1 MNAAIRDPGTQ
12 WAPSSPSSTIGIDP
26 TIEVGP
32 VEVAWHGLTIAIGIV
47 IGGIAVAAQY
57 RN

>member
-47 IGGIAVAAQY
+47 IGGIAVAA
-57 RN
+57 